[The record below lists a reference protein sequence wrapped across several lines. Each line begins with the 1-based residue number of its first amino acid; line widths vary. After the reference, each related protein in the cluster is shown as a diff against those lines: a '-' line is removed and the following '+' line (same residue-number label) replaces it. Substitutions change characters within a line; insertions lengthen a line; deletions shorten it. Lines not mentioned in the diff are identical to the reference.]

1 MTELETLMTSGLSE
15 AIAAAPVTASIG
27 GIVVTGFYS
36 SNDQTAQLGYGGM
49 IEPQGSEFVYVSSD
63 VTPPILMSV
72 ITVAG
77 IRKRVT
83 GINNDTGTTSLSLA
97 TPEDVR
103 K

>member
-1 MTELETLMTSGLSE
+1 VTELETLMTSGLSE

-27 GIVVTGFYS
+27 GTVVTGFYS

-63 VTPPILMSV
+63 VTAPSLMSV